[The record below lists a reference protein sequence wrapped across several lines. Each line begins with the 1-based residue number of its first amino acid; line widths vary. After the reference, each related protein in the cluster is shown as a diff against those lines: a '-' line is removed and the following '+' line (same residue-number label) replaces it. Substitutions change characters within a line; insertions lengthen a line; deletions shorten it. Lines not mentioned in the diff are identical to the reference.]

1 MKTVHRGYRAVGID
15 QGGLPESGSESV
27 FPLDL
32 LAIPS
37 TRGEPCE
44 YLAGGSI
51 GLDPRRA

>member
-1 MKTVHRGYRAVGID
+1 MKTVRRGYRAVGID